1 MGHRKKDPSSR
12 LLPFVQ
18 TKGSLVHVEG
28 IPGGSDGK
36 ESTCSAGDP
45 GSIPG
50 LGRSA
55 GEENGYPLQYSC
67 LENPTVRGAWR
78 ARVSEVTKSDTTE
91 QLTCVEPHPVCLVGL
106 GAESGLPPV
115 NLCCCSPLSH
125 VQLFATPWT
134 ALCKAPLSSAISQS
148 LLKFES
154 IESIMLSNH
163 LLRVLI
169 FVLRTVVG
177 GGRSPPWL

>member
-1 MGHRKKDPSSR
+1 MG
-12 LLPFVQ
+12 FA
-18 TKGSLVHVEG
+18 
-28 IPGGSDGK
+28 GGLDGK
-36 ESTCSAGDP
+36 ECDCNAGDL
-45 GSIPG
+45 GFIPG
-50 LGRSA
+50 LGRSP
-55 GEENGYPLQYSC
+55 GGGNDNLFQYFC

-148 LLKFES
+148 LLKDMSTES
-154 IESIMLSNH
+154 MMLSNH
-163 LLRVLI
+163 LILCHPLLQASIFPSVQFSSVQLLSRVRL
-169 FVLRTVVG
+169 FET
-177 GGRSPPWL
+177 P